1 MEGRGSPAVSAC
13 AGGCAVTRFTLR
25 PARTIGAQGLG
36 SLASGLIVA
45 GLIIAFLYM
54 GREILEP
61 LVIAALLGFIL
72 APLVRWLRGCS
83 VPRVPSVILTAAFA
97 IAVLAG
103 LGSTIVFQGAQLAED
118 LPKYET

>member
-1 MEGRGSPAVSAC
+1 M
-13 AGGCAVTRFTLR
+13 RFTLR

-45 GLIIAFLYM
+45 TLIVVFLYV

-72 APLVRWLRGCS
+72 APLIRRLRAWGLW
-83 VPRVPSVILTAAFA
+83 RIPSVILTVLFA
-97 IAVLAG
+97 ICVIAA
-103 LGSTIVFQGAQLAED
+103 LGSDFCLPGGA
-118 LPKYET
+118 TR